1 MFYVACLIIF
11 AIICFALHLYTE
23 SKARLS
29 EYPDN
34 FEFVKF
40 QRTYLVIYCLA
51 VGWFFFSS
59 MLLYFGNFSA
69 GDWLQANF
77 FICII
82 LAFWELEFGQRQ
94 PAKPTKYLYT
104 RQFLVH
110 YIFCICGFTFNWTNR
125 YFINPITLNRKQ
137 CQQYSIDHVLFQHL
151 IWIFI
156 IKIFFLVGT
165 FYK

>member
-51 VGWFFFSS
+51 VGWFFFH
-59 MLLYFGNFSA
+59 LCYYTFGNFSA

-82 LAFWELEFGQRQ
+82 LVFWLLEFGQRQ

-110 YIFCICGFTFNWTNR
+110 YIFCVCGFTFNLDKSAFHQSGYLKSKTVPT
-125 YFINPITLNRKQ
+125 I
-137 CQQYSIDHVLFQHL
+137 QHWSCSVSTFNL
-151 IWIFI
+151 IFI

-165 FYK
+165 L